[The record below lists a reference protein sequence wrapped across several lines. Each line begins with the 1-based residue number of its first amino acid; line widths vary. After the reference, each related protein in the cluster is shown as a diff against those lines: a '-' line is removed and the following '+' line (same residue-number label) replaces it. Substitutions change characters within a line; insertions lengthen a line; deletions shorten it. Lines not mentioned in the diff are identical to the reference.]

1 MRRHYPGGGEP
12 NVMLMPGLS
21 FRRLADNLYAS
32 YGLTPNNAYQFEA
45 TRTGLVCVAHNGAV
59 MVTTDHMIF
68 NSFQENKVVPLSI
81 GLTPAYRELCVVSSK
96 YSQMQAEITVLC
108 ELVHQYLK

>member
-12 NVMLMPGLS
+12 NVMLMPGSS

-81 GLTPAYRELCVVSSK
+81 GLAVLKSSGMQDK
-96 YSQMQAEITVLC
+96 YEIDPNIDLSKTWKC
-108 ELVHQYLK
+108 TFCFS